1 MRYYLI
7 KFTDCTETIGKQTN
21 KAAMRKDAN
30 LYCRQWQLDARVEE
44 IQEISENE
52 YNSRLR

>member
-1 MRYYLI
+1 MRYYQI
-7 KFTDCTETIGKQTN
+7 NFTDGTDTIGKQVN

-30 LYCRQWQLDARVEE
+30 LYCRQWQLEERVESIIE
-44 IQEISENE
+44 ITEEE